1 MRRRHFPVCLL
12 CLPSDS
18 AYRGPTLLLVL
29 RIAGILVVLTT
40 AAGIVLFL
48 LTRDRK
54 YLRFA
59 YQTFKYALIFAL
71 LVLGLL
77 ALERAIVLV

>member
-1 MRRRHFPVCLL
+1 ML
-12 CLPSDS
+12 
-18 AYRGPTLLLVL
+18 AL
-29 RIAGILVVLTT
+29 RLAAFLAVLTT
-40 AAGIVLFL
+40 AAGIVLYL

-59 YQTFKYALIFAL
+59 FQVFKYALIFAL
-71 LVLGLL
+71 LVFGLL

>member
-1 MRRRHFPVCLL
+1 MRHRRFPACSRYPL
-12 CLPSDS
+12 SDS
-18 AYRGPTLLLVL
+18 PSTRATLLLAL
-29 RIAGILVVLTT
+29 RIAGILVVFAT
-40 AAGIVLFL
+40 AAGIGLYL
-48 LTRDRK
+48 LTGDRK

-71 LVLGLL
+71 LIMGLL